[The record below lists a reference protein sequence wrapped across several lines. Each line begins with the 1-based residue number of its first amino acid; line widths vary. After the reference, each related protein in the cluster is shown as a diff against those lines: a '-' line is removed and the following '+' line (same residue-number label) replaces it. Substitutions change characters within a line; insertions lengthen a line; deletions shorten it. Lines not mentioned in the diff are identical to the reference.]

1 MSRKWDLE
9 QGTAGRVTGE
19 PRNGTNSVSVKFQ
32 RDENSG
38 VKINGII
45 GLPGRWFCT
54 VIKHLLYI
62 KKLIDPRGPSGSLVC
77 LIFCVIAIF
86 LDPLFFYIP
95 VTNDDKKC
103 LRLDKNL
110 GIAAIVLR
118 SVFDVFYTIYII
130 FNLHSDVFASSSLI
144 HKEENSKKFA
154 RKNLLHFFLI
164 DLLAIL
170 PLPQVVILIIM
181 PTMRGSKFLDAMK
194 LLKFL
199 VFFQYVPR
207 VIRIYP
213 LFTKATRNS
222 SKLDE
227 ATWAK
232 AVFNLLLYLLAAHVF
247 GALWYFFSIER
258 ETVCWKSACRK
269 HAGCN
274 HGSFYCDDH
283 SGDYTFLNEFCPIK
297 PQNTKIFDFG
307 IFHDALESGIVEMT
321 DFPQKL
327 LHCFFWGLQSLSCL
341 GQNLNT
347 STYIWEDFFAIL
359 ITISG
364 LMLFLFLIGNMQIY
378 LQSKTIRSE
387 EMRLKVR
394 EIEQRMPFQKL
405 SGNLQQQIKK
415 YQQYVWRETK
425 GVDVENLIS
434 NLPRDL
440 RRNIKRELCLD
451 LLKKVEEFKKLDEA
465 TLDALCDCVKPAFFI
480 ERAHI
485 VREDYPID
493 EMLFVVQGK
502 LWNYTSKS
510 RASGSAR
517 FNNHRDNDNKSKKDH
532 LKDGDFCGE
541 ELVAWAMDDPSSSN
555 LPISTRTIQA
565 LTKVEAFALMADDL
579 KNVFINHQLCTY
591 SELNWKNLMT
601 QAARVIQDAWRR
613 YHTRRNS
620 TRSTGEIDSSLQ
632 VAISQGASLLNA
644 LQGINFPNRTPQ
656 YLPQPQGETETIVEE
671 PEFNIT

>member
-1 MSRKWDLE
+1 
-9 QGTAGRVTGE
+9 
-19 PRNGTNSVSVKFQ
+19 
-32 RDENSG
+32 
-38 VKINGII
+38 
-45 GLPGRWFCT
+45 
-54 VIKHLLYI
+54 
-62 KKLIDPRGPSGSLVC
+62 
-77 LIFCVIAIF
+77 
-86 LDPLFFYIP
+86 
-95 VTNDDKKC
+95 
-103 LRLDKNL
+103 
-110 GIAAIVLR
+110 
-118 SVFDVFYTIYII
+118 
-130 FNLHSDVFASSSLI
+130 
-144 HKEENSKKFA
+144 
-154 RKNLLHFFLI
+154 
-164 DLLAIL
+164 
-170 PLPQVVILIIM
+170 M
-181 PTMRGSKFLDAMK
+181 PTMRGSKFLDAMS

-207 VIRIYP
+207 VIRTYP

-222 SKLDE
+222 SRLAE

-258 ETVCWKSACRK
+258 ETVCWKNACRK
-269 HAGCN
+269 DAGCN
-274 HGSFYCDDH
+274 HGSFYCDDI
-283 SGDYTFLNEFCPIK
+283 SGDYTFLNEFCPTK

-307 IFHDALESGIVEMT
+307 IFRDALESGIVEVT

-347 STYIWEDFFAIL
+347 STYIWEDFFAII

-387 EMRLKVR
+387 EMRLKAR
-394 EIEQRMPFQKL
+394 DIEQWMPFRKL

-415 YQQYVWRETK
+415 YQRYIWRETN
-425 GVDVENLIS
+425 GVDVENLLS

-485 VREDYPID
+485 VREDYPIN

-502 LWNYTSKS
+502 LWTYTSKS
-510 RASGSAR
+510 RAGASGSAS
-517 FNNHRDNDNKSKKDH
+517 FNNYRDNDNKSKKDH
-532 LKDGDFCGE
+532 LEVGDFCGE
-541 ELVAWAMDDPSSSN
+541 ELVAWVMDDPSSSN
-555 LPISTRTIQA
+555 LPTSTRTIQA
-565 LTKVEAFALMADDL
+565 LTKVEAFSLMADDL
-579 KNVFINHQLCTY
+579 KNVFINHQLCTS
-591 SELNWKNLMT
+591 SELNLKQLMT

-613 YHTRRNS
+613 RRNSSRSSGSMNS
-620 TRSTGEIDSSLQ
+620 TRSSGEIDSSLQ
-632 VAISQGASLLNA
+632 VALSQGASFLNA
-644 LQGINFPNRTPQ
+644 LHGINFHNRTPP
-656 YLPQPQGETETIVEE
+656 YLPQPRRETETIIEE
-671 PEFNIT
+671 QEFDTT